1 LLTFRRGD
9 PLKAPYPIQYWV
21 IIKDIFILQTSEMRS
36 ACEESCF
43 TDSDCG
49 SSGERCCP
57 NDCGGHTCNSP
68 QKWKKQ
74 KDATGQCVKADA
86 FMQCLYDQLKEKV
99 KKYCCRLGLSSAI
112 RSCYYKF

>member
-1 LLTFRRGD
+1 MGLNFKGNTAMGLVTHNVKKHCLRSSGHKGSHCLTSFMIT
-9 PLKAPYPIQYWV
+9 PFQA
-21 IIKDIFILQTSEMRS
+21 SEMRS

-57 NDCGGHTCNSP
+57 NDCGGHTCHSP
-68 QKWKKQ
+68 IKWTSPKQ
-74 KDATGQCVKADA
+74 KNIKTQCVKADA

-99 KKYCCRLGLSSAI
+99 N
-112 RSCYYKF
+112 